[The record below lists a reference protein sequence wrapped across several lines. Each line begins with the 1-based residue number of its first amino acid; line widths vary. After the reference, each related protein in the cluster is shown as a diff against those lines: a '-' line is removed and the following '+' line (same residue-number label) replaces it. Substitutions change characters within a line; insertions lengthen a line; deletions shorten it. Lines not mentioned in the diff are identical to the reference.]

1 MSKEKILTSGS
12 FDPLTEEYVLS
23 ISSGGLIV
31 SFDFL
36 REEDLREIRSC
47 INCLLPSED

>member
-1 MSKEKILTSGS
+1 MTKERIITSGS
-12 FDPLTEEYVLS
+12 FDALTEEYALS

-36 REEDLREIRSC
+36 SEEDLREILSC

>member
-1 MSKEKILTSGS
+1 MSKERITATGS
-12 FDPLTEEYVLS
+12 FDALTEEYALS

-36 REEDLREIRSC
+36 SEADLREILSC
-47 INCLLPSED
+47 INCLLPTED